1 MANKKSTV
9 LMILDGWGYSE
20 ETSSNAIHQ
29 ANTPVLDD
37 LKANYPNMLI
47 DTSGMAVG
55 LPDGQMGNSEVG
67 HVNLGA
73 GRVVYQEFTRITK
86 SILDGDFFEN
96 PTLCKAVDGA
106 VEKDKAVHIFG
117 LLSPGGVHSHEDHIF
132 AMMELAKK
140 RGAKKVYL
148 HAFLDGRDTPPRSAQ
163 ASIEKAQQKFNEL
176 FKDENDGEGQIASV
190 IGRYYAMDRDQRWER
205 VEAAYDVMVSGE
217 GLHQYS
223 DALDALNAAYE
234 RDENDEFV
242 GASAITTPSGE
253 TIKVEDGDALIFMN
267 FRADRARQFSRCFTE
282 ADFDGFTRKRTPAT
296 SSFVMLTQYSADIDA
311 PSAFEPTALHN
322 VMGEWLAKKDKT
334 QLRISETEKYAH
346 VTFFFS
352 GGKEDEYPG
361 EERILVPSPDVATY
375 DLQPEM
381 NSTLLTD
388 KLVGAIESG
397 KYDFIVCNYP
407 NGDMVGHTGSLAAAI
422 KACEAV
428 DSCIGRVVTALKA
441 TGGECLITADHG
453 NAEQMLDPISG
464 QAHTAHTCEPVP
476 LIYVGRNATPAASGT
491 LSDISP
497 TVLHLMGI
505 EQPEEM
511 TGSILMQLAK

>member
-9 LMILDGWGYSE
+9 LMILDGWGYRE
-20 ETSSNAIHQ
+20 ESSSNAILQ
-29 ANTPVLDD
+29 AKTPVLDD

-47 DTSGMAVG
+47 KTSGMAVG
-55 LPDGQMGNSEVG
+55 LPEGQMGNSEVG

-73 GRVVYQEFTRITK
+73 GRVVYQDFTRITK
-86 SILDGDFFEN
+86 SISDGDFVEN
-96 PTLCKAVDGA
+96 PVLCQAVDNA
-106 VEKDKAVHIFG
+106 IEKDSAVHIFG

-132 AMMELAKK
+132 AMIELAKV

-148 HAFLDGRDTPPRSAQ
+148 HAFLDGRDTPPRSAK
-163 ASIEKAQQKFNEL
+163 ASLEKAQQKFEQL
-176 FKDENDGEGQIASV
+176 FSNSDAEGQIASI
-190 IGRYYAMDRDQRWER
+190 IGRYYPMDRDQRWDR
-205 VEAAYDVMVSGE
+205 VEAAYNLMVSGE
-217 GLHQYS
+217 GLHQYDNAI
-223 DALDALNAAYE
+223 DALAGAYA

-242 GASAITTPSGE
+242 EASAICKDNGE
-253 TIKVEDGDALIFMN
+253 TVTVNDNDSLIFMN

-282 ADFDGFTRKRTPAT
+282 SEFDGFERKAKPKI
-296 SSFVMLTQYSADIDA
+296 SDFVMLTQYSVDIDA
-311 PSAFEPTALHN
+311 PSAFAPEALNN
-322 VMGEWLAKKDKT
+322 VMGEWLAKHNKT

-352 GGKEDEYPG
+352 GGKEDTFPG
-361 EERILVPSPDVATY
+361 EERILIPSPDVATY

-388 KLVGAIESG
+388 KLVTAIESG

-407 NGDMVGHTGSLAAAI
+407 NGDMVGHTGSFDAAL

-428 DSCIGRVVTALKA
+428 DACVGRVVQALKEND
-441 TGGECLITADHG
+441 GECFITADHG
-453 NAEQMLDPISG
+453 NAEQMQDTVTG

-476 LIYVGRNATPAASGT
+476 LIYVGRKACPAATGT

-497 TVLHLMGI
+497 SVLHLMGM

-511 TGSILMQLAK
+511 TGSILMQLTK

>member
-1 MANKKSTV
+1 
-9 LMILDGWGYSE
+9 
-20 ETSSNAIHQ
+20 
-29 ANTPVLDD
+29 
-37 LKANYPNMLI
+37 MLI

-73 GRVVYQEFTRITK
+73 GRVVYQDFTRITK
-86 SILDGDFFEN
+86 SISDGEFN
-96 PTLCKAVDGA
+96 NNNTLCQAVDKA
-106 VEKDKAVHIFG
+106 ISTESAVHIFG
-117 LLSPGGVHSHEDHIF
+117 LLSPGGVHSHEEHIF
-132 AMMELAKK
+132 AMLELAKN

-148 HAFLDGRDTPPRSAQ
+148 HAFLDGRDTPPRSAK
-163 ASIEKAQQKFNEL
+163 ASLEKAQQKFAEL
-176 FKDENDGEGQIASV
+176 FTDTESEGQIASV
-190 IGRYYAMDRDQRWER
+190 IGRYYAMDRDQRWDR
-205 VEAAYDVMVSGE
+205 VEAAYNLMVSGQ
-217 GLHQYS
+217 GLHQY
-223 DALDALNAAYE
+223 DNALDALSAAYG

-242 GASAITTPSGE
+242 GASAITTPSGDVV
-253 TIKVEDGDALIFMN
+253 KVNDGDALIFMN

-282 ADFDGFTRKRTPAT
+282 AGFDGFERKATPAI
-296 SSFVMLTQYSADIDA
+296 SDFVMLTQYSADIDA
-311 PSAFEPTALHN
+311 PSAFEPAALNN
-322 VMGEWLAKKDKT
+322 VMGEWLAKNNKT

-352 GGKEDEYPG
+352 GGKEDTFDG

-381 NSTLLTD
+381 NSEILTD

-407 NGDMVGHTGSLAAAI
+407 NGDMVGHTGSFDAAV

-428 DSCIGRVVTALKA
+428 DSCIGRVVKALHENE
-441 TGGECLITADHG
+441 GECFITADHG
-453 NAEQMLDPISG
+453 NAEQMEDPVSG

-476 LIYVGRNATPAASGT
+476 LIYVGRKAVPAASGT

-497 TVLHLMGI
+497 SVLHLMGMK
-505 EQPEEM
+505 QPEEM
-511 TGSILMQLAK
+511 TGSILMQLTK